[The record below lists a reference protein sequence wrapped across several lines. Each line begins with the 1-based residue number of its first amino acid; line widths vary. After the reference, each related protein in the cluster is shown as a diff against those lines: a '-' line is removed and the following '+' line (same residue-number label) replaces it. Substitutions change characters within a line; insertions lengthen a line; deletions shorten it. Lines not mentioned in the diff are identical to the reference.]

1 MWSPAY
7 FRCPIG
13 RGARALVFLSTN
25 EKRTHRQSHRHQHH
39 AEKHQCCSDPTRAF
53 VVKASLLKPSS
64 CEDIARHHSC
74 LRKLDL
80 RALGANPMRRWILP
94 ILAVVFGG
102 MYVNVGVQHFTDT
115 AWFEPIVPAVLG
127 DPTIWVLITGVMEIA
142 IGVGLILP
150 WTRRHAALGSFVFLI
165 GIYWANFNMW
175 YNNIPLSGKTYAHHW
190 HVLRLVAQLGMM
202 VLSYAIWR
210 SSQATEVE

>member
-1 MWSPAY
+1 MFLQP
-7 FRCPIG
+7 
-13 RGARALVFLSTN
+13 RGWVPQTFVLRQMKIIAL
-25 EKRTHRQSHRHQHH
+25 
-39 AEKHQCCSDPTRAF
+39 
-53 VVKASLLKPSS
+53 
-64 CEDIARHHSC
+64 
-74 LRKLDL
+74 
-80 RALGANPMRRWILP
+80 LGI
-94 ILAVVFGG
+94 IFGG
-102 MYVNVGVQHFTDT
+102 MYVNVGVQHFTST

-150 WTRRHAALGSFVFLI
+150 FTRRNAGLASLVFLV

-175 YNNIPLSGKTYAHHW
+175 VNNIPLDGKTYAHHW

-210 SSQATEVE
+210 SSSSEVSGETDSNASGLVVQ